1 MLKQKEAIAKAIEA
15 GANMAEIE
23 AEAAKWVRQVGSVPY
38 RNMIVALHFSPWR
51 NGRAEWVRL
60 AGAMKAKGLKRKL
73 AA

>member
-23 AEAAKWVRQVGSVPY
+23 AEAAKWVRHVGSVPY